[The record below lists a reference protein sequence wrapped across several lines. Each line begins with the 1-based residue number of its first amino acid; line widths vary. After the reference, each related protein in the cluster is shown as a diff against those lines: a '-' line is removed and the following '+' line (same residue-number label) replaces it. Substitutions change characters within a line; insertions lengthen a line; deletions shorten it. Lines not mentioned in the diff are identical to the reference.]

1 MEKKQVPQPEKAVV
15 VKDMVSTVTVELQ
28 EAPMTDED
36 FYWLMLEMNEA
47 Y

>member
-1 MEKKQVPQPEKAVV
+1 MEKKQVLQPEKAVV
-15 VKDMVSTVTVELQ
+15 VKDMVSAVEPQ